1 MIAKHPAFPTTRREA
16 KQALRVLIVEDSEA
30 DAELTV
36 QELSRAGFEV
46 EAERVMTLSNLERS
60 LERTWDVI
68 VSDYSLPNMDAP
80 AVLDVVRRRGI
91 DVPFVLVSGELGEEL
106 AAQAMK
112 LGAHDCLTKRNLRRL
127 GPVVVRELAEHRARA
142 ERRRAEES
150 RRQAEESFR
159 IIVENCADLVI
170 VHRQGRIL
178 YANPQAVRVLGY
190 DDASALVGKAFSTL
204 QAPRRDLL
212 GDGEESPPPSDP
224 GRAAAVEE
232 LWLRRDGS
240 LLAVDVLRHTVIF
253 EGERAT
259 VDLARD
265 MTKRNLVAASM
276 VEMDRMATIG
286 TLAAGVAH
294 EINNPLAYVL
304 ANLEFIS
311 SEINA
316 LCAEVPPGA
325 NDRSKERVVDLQ
337 QALADAIDGAGRVR
351 DAVKDLRTFSRG
363 MEHRHDAV
371 DVHKV
376 LDSAL
381 RMAAVQLRQ
390 RTTTVRDYGD
400 VPPVRGDESSLGQV
414 FLNLI
419 IDAAQAMTEGTP
431 NTNRLGLRTRY
442 EDGYVIVEVSDTG
455 RGIAREELPRLFDPF
470 LPEGTREGR
479 PGLGLAVGRRIVN
492 SLGGDI
498 AVESEL
504 GRGTKFTVRLPSRV
518 VAGERPPPSNRSL
531 RG

>member
-1 MIAKHPAFPTTRREA
+1 MIAKHPAFPTARQEPKR
-16 KQALRVLIVEDSEA
+16 ALRVLLVEDSEA
-30 DAELTV
+30 DAELVV

-46 EAERVMTLSNLERS
+46 EAERVMTRANLERA

-68 VSDYSLPNMDAP
+68 VSDYSLPDMDAP
-80 AVLDVVRRRGI
+80 AVLDAVRRRGE

-106 AAQAMK
+106 AAHAMK

-142 ERRRAEES
+142 ERRRVEET
-150 RRQAEESFR
+150 RRQAEEGFR
-159 IIVENCADLVI
+159 VIVENCADLVI
-170 VHRQGRIL
+170 VHRAGHIL

-190 DDASALVGKAFSTL
+190 DDGAIVVGKALSSF
-204 QAPRRDLL
+204 QAPRCVLRTEAD
-212 GDGEESPPPSDP
+212 DPPAPSDP

-232 LWLRRDGS
+232 LWRRRDGS
-240 LLAVDVLRHTVIF
+240 LVAVDVLRHTVIF

-265 MTKRNLVAASM
+265 MTKRNQLAASM

-311 SEINA
+311 AEIKA
-316 LCAEVPPGA
+316 LVEELPSGA
-325 NDRSKERVVDLQ
+325 NERSKERAVDLQ

-363 MEHRHDAV
+363 AERRHDAV

-419 IDAAQAMTEGTP
+419 IDAAHAMSEGTP
-431 NTNRLGLRTRY
+431 TTNRLELRTRL
-442 EDGYVIVEVSDTG
+442 EGGYVIVEVSDTG
-455 RGIAREELPRLFDPF
+455 RGIPREELPRLFDPF

-479 PGLGLAVGRRIVN
+479 PGFGLAVGHRIVN

-504 GRGTKFTVRLPSRV
+504 GRGTKFTVRLPSRM
-518 VAGERPPPSNRSL
+518 VAGERPPPPRRSL